1 MTKHMFK
8 DKLGQSKFP
17 QSHNYTPNV
26 QRLRYT
32 YDNPSLH
39 LGAIQLTNLV
49 NSAEE
54 QVARK
59 NNHNSLYWL

>member
-1 MTKHMFK
+1 MFK

>member
-1 MTKHMFK
+1 MYV
-8 DKLGQSKFP
+8 P
-17 QSHNYTPNV
+17 NTPNV
-26 QRLRYT
+26 ERLRYT

-39 LGAIQLTNLV
+39 LGAIELTNIV
-49 NSAEE
+49 ESAEE